1 MISLLKANMSF
12 IERELNLKFKTM
24 PLLTDKKHSC
34 TKGILQVWGDVLTVF
49 HLYEVRD
56 AVKEKTGNYYSDTTV
71 SSKLRALRKKD
82 KIGFICIDYSDGLY
96 KKLF

>member
-1 MISLLKANMSF
+1 MISLLKANTLY
-12 IERELNLKFKTM
+12 IEKELNLKFNIM
-24 PLLTDKKHSC
+24 PLLTDKKQSC
-34 TKGILQVWGDVLTVF
+34 TKGILQVWGDMLSIF

-71 SSKLRALRKKD
+71 SSKLRVLRKKD
-82 KIGFICIDYSDGLY
+82 KIGFICIDYSEGLY